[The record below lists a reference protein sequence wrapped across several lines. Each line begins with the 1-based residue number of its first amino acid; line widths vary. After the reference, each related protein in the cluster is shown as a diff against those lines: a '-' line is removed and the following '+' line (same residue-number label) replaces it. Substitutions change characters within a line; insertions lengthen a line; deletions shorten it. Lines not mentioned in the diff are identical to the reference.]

1 MKKNFQLIIP
11 VAGPNSNFEKF
22 KNHKLLINIQNKKL
36 IEWVQI
42 SRPYKLADGIFIFQ
56 KKHEKKYNLV
66 KIISKLL
73 KKKIRY
79 FLLDNYTDGAPQSIL
94 KIKHMVNLNQPL
106 FIDLL
111 DQYIDLKHYLKF
123 CLKSNVDGC
132 VPTFQ
137 SLYHDRGYSLID
149 KKKNIRLISEKDLK
163 PISTNSTGCVSYFKE
178 AFFFFNFAEQ
188 MIDKKK
194 VSKNGK
200 YMVSLVYNEMIR
212 KKYKI
217 KSYDC
222 DFIASLGTKK
232 SIESFYEN
240 CRLIKYK

>member
-1 MKKNFQLIIP
+1 MSKNYQIVIP
-11 VAGPNSNFEKF
+11 VAGPNNNFEKF

-42 SRPYKLADGIFIFQ
+42 SRPYNLGNGIFIFQ

-66 KIISKLL
+66 KKISKLF

-79 FLLDNYTDGAPQSIL
+79 FLLDSYTDGAPQSIL
-94 KIKHMVNLNQPL
+94 KIKHMVNLSQPL

-111 DQYIDLKHYLKF
+111 DQYIDFKQYLRF
-123 CLKSNVDGC
+123 CLKSNLDGC
-132 VPTFQ
+132 VPIFQ

-149 KKKNIRLISEKDLK
+149 KKKNIRWISEKDPK

-178 AFFFFNFAEQ
+178 ANLFFNFAEQ
-188 MIDKKK
+188 MINKKK

-200 YMVSLVYNEMIR
+200 YMVSLVYNEMIE

-222 DFIASLGTKK
+222 DFIASLGTNK

-240 CRLIKYK
+240 CRLVKYR

>member
-1 MKKNFQLIIP
+1 MSKNYQIVIP
-11 VAGPNSNFEKF
+11 VAGPNNNFEKF

-42 SRPYKLADGIFIFQ
+42 SRPYNLGNGIFIFQ

-66 KIISKLL
+66 KKISKLF

-79 FLLDNYTDGAPQSIL
+79 FLLDSYTDGAPQSIL
-94 KIKHMVNLNQPL
+94 KIKHMVNLSQPL

-111 DQYIDLKHYLKF
+111 DQYIDFKQYLRF
-123 CLKSNVDGC
+123 CLKSNLDGC
-132 VPTFQ
+132 VPIFQ

-149 KKKNIRLISEKDLK
+149 KKKNIKWISEKDPK

-178 AFFFFNFAEQ
+178 ANLFFNFAEQ
-188 MIDKKK
+188 MINKKK

-200 YMVSLVYNEMIR
+200 YMVSLVYNEMIK

-240 CRLIKYK
+240 CRLVKYR

>member
-1 MKKNFQLIIP
+1 MSKNYQIVIP
-11 VAGPNSNFEKF
+11 VAGPNNNFEKF

-42 SRPYKLADGIFIFQ
+42 SRPYNLGNGIFIFQ
-56 KKHEKKYNLV
+56 KKHEKKYDLV
-66 KIISKLL
+66 KKISKLF

-79 FLLDNYTDGAPQSIL
+79 FLLDSYTDGAPQSIL

-111 DQYIDLKHYLKF
+111 DQYIDFKQYLRF
-123 CLKSNVDGC
+123 CLKSNLDGC
-132 VPTFQ
+132 VPIFQ

-149 KKKNIRLISEKDLK
+149 KKKNIRWISEKDPK

-178 AFFFFNFAEQ
+178 ANLFFNFAEQ
-188 MIDKKK
+188 MINKKK

-200 YMVSLVYNEMIR
+200 YMVSLVYNEMIK

-240 CRLIKYK
+240 CRLVKYR

>member
-1 MKKNFQLIIP
+1 MRVI
-11 VAGPNSNFEKF
+11 
-22 KNHKLLINIQNKKL
+22 
-36 IEWVQI
+36 
-42 SRPYKLADGIFIFQ
+42 
-56 KKHEKKYNLV
+56 
-66 KIISKLL
+66 
-73 KKKIRY
+73 
-79 FLLDNYTDGAPQSIL
+79 QSIL
-94 KIKHMVNLNQPL
+94 KIKHMVNLSQPL

-111 DQYIDLKHYLKF
+111 DQYIDFKQYLRF
-123 CLKSNVDGC
+123 CLKSNLDGC
-132 VPTFQ
+132 VPIFQ

-149 KKKNIRLISEKDLK
+149 KKKNIRWISEKDPK

-178 AFFFFNFAEQ
+178 ANLFFNFAEQ
-188 MIDKKK
+188 MINKKK

-200 YMVSLVYNEMIR
+200 YMVSLVYNEMIK

-240 CRLIKYK
+240 CRLVKYR

>member
-1 MKKNFQLIIP
+1 MSKNYQIVIP
-11 VAGPNSNFEKF
+11 VAGPNNNFEKF

-42 SRPYKLADGIFIFQ
+42 SRPYNLGNGIFIFQ
-56 KKHEKKYNLV
+56 KKHEKKYDLV
-66 KIISKLL
+66 KKISKLF

-79 FLLDNYTDGAPQSIL
+79 FLLDSYTDGAPQSIL
-94 KIKHMVNLNQPL
+94 KIKHMVNLSQPL

-111 DQYIDLKHYLKF
+111 DQYIDFKQYLRF
-123 CLKSNVDGC
+123 CLKSNLDGC
-132 VPTFQ
+132 VPIFQ

-149 KKKNIRLISEKDLK
+149 KKKNIRWISEKDPK

-178 AFFFFNFAEQ
+178 ANLFFNFAEQ
-188 MIDKKK
+188 MINKKK

-200 YMVSLVYNEMIR
+200 YMVSLVYNEMIK

-240 CRLIKYK
+240 CRLVKYR